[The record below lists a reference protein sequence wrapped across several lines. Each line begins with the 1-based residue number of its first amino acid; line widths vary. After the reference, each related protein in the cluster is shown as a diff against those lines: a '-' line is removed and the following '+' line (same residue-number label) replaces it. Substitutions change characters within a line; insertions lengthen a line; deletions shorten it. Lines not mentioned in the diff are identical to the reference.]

1 MSAKLKI
8 RKGDA
13 VVVVSGK
20 DKGKKGEVLSVIPK
34 ENRAIVQGV
43 NVAKRHQKQS
53 QTQEG
58 GIVRKELSVHISNLA
73 LEDPKD
79 GQPTRVGYKFLN
91 DGRKVRFARRSG
103 EVIDG

>member
-43 NVAKRHQKQS
+43 NVAKRHQRQT

-58 GIVRKELSVHISNLA
+58 GIVRKELSIHISNLA
-73 LEDPKD
+73 LEDPQD
-79 GQPTRVGYKFLN
+79 GQPTRVGYKTLN